1 MQIKGLHKNIY
12 RLSAY
17 SLSQQKCEEY
27 HKKCEPSVQKWRK
40 LKAAGHANAFCQT
53 IVGISRATYYR
64 YEIILKQPTPSP
76 PSEPISPSPSSNTT
90 CLMRS

>member
-1 MQIKGLHKNIY
+1 VPL
-12 RLSAY
+12 
-17 SLSQQKCEEY
+17 
-27 HKKCEPSVQKWRK
+27 VQKWRK

-76 PSEPISPSPSSNTT
+76 PSEPNLTLALSKYNLSYGI
-90 CLMRS
+90 LAG